1 MTGRY
6 KVTGVDPG
14 DTGVRLGDCLTM
26 CRSRG
31 VVNTPGMYAKIRGS
45 AMGWMNS
52 TGSIDNL
59 MFFDQLFASDVVL
72 DHVAPEPGQRGDAME
87 SAVLVAALL
96 IAFPDAGFGIGMSG
110 GDESLGGGHYR
121 SLGKQA
127 VALHDG
133 SESRDFLIRLFQYLR
148 NNSYWVDD
156 DLVHM
161 LALLS
166 ALCQDRGHTIPVQVL
181 SLSTSGNH
189 QVDAGLFH
197 AYQLVEALLEMRDG
211 ESVRNA
217 VARWNDTYPFQLNA
231 DEIDFIRN
239 VRDVSLHFRAER
251 AAPRL
256 RESQIALGFDR
267 DIARQSEFRSYGVQ
281 RLLRQAA
288 QAYVLARLYST
299 AGPGK

>member
-96 IAFPDAGFGIGMSG
+96 IAFPEGA
-110 GDESLGGGHYR
+110 SLVWH
-121 SLGKQA
+121 
-127 VALHDG
+127 
-133 SESRDFLIRLFQYLR
+133 
-148 NNSYWVDD
+148 
-156 DLVHM
+156 
-161 LALLS
+161 
-166 ALCQDRGHTIPVQVL
+166 
-181 SLSTSGNH
+181 
-189 QVDAGLFH
+189 
-197 AYQLVEALLEMRDG
+197 
-211 ESVRNA
+211 
-217 VARWNDTYPFQLNA
+217 
-231 DEIDFIRN
+231 
-239 VRDVSLHFRAER
+239 
-251 AAPRL
+251 
-256 RESQIALGFDR
+256 
-267 DIARQSEFRSYGVQ
+267 
-281 RLLRQAA
+281 
-288 QAYVLARLYST
+288 
-299 AGPGK
+299 